1 MQTPQVVFL
10 TAAFSGVSLWHMVT
24 SSSSEE
30 SRTYESL
37 KADLLRLSPGK
48 FAAVCRKR
56 LLGVF
61 ASIDDALTAAS
72 DAFDDDALPEGA
84 PILITEIA
92 ERASVRVMAT
102 PQQKAKKAL
111 SPVSLRGML

>member
-1 MQTPQVVFL
+1 ML
-10 TAAFSGVSLWHMVT
+10 T

-30 SRTYESL
+30 SRTFESL
-37 KADLLRLSPGK
+37 KADLLRTSRGK
-48 FAAVCRKR
+48 FAAVCGKR

-61 ASIDDALTAAS
+61 ASIDDALNAAS
-72 DAFDDDALPEGA
+72 EAFDADTLPTGA

-102 PQQKAKKAL
+102 PQQKAKGTL

>member
-1 MQTPQVVFL
+1 L
-10 TAAFSGVSLWHMVT
+10 TAPFSGVNLCHMLT

-37 KADLLRLSPGK
+37 KANLLRTSPGK
-48 FAAVCRKR
+48 FAAVCGKK

-72 DAFDDDALPEGA
+72 DAFDADTLPAGA

-102 PQQKAKKAL
+102 PQQKAKAAL
-111 SPVSLRGML
+111 SPVSLRGLG

>member
-1 MQTPQVVFL
+1 L
-10 TAAFSGVSLWHMVT
+10 TAPFCRATLRHMLTST

-30 SRTYESL
+30 SRTFESL
-37 KADLLRLSPGK
+37 KADLLRTSPGK
-48 FAAVCRKR
+48 FAAVCGKK

-72 DAFDDDALPEGA
+72 EAFDADTLPAGA

-92 ERASVRVMAT
+92 ERASVRVLAT
-102 PQQKAKKAL
+102 PEKKTKAAR
-111 SPVSLRGML
+111 SPVSLRGLV

>member
-1 MQTPQVVFL
+1 ML
-10 TAAFSGVSLWHMVT
+10 T

-30 SRTYESL
+30 SRTFESL
-37 KADLLRLSPGK
+37 KADLLRTSPGK
-48 FAAVCRKR
+48 FAAVCGKK

-61 ASIDDALTAAS
+61 TSIDDALTAAS
-72 DAFDDDALPEGA
+72 TAFDADTLPAGA

-102 PQQKAKKAL
+102 PQQKAKAAA
-111 SPVSLRGML
+111 SPESLRGLV